1 MISLECYSNFLFG
14 LPASSLIPLQIVLH
28 NVDRIIFS
36 KCTPKQQAML
46 QSSETLQHVMH
57 SAKLFTSL
65 LGFSLDSST
74 AYQAFTFWIQLC
86 LWPQILSLTLF
97 FYISPF
103 PVFTCATF
111 FSSRSSPSQIIFLCE
126 HLFLHPCP
134 YLINFNP
141 SFMY

>member
-28 NVDRIIFS
+28 NADRIIFS

-97 FYISPF
+97 FYTL
-103 PVFTCATF
+103 V
-111 FSSRSSPSQIIFLCE
+111 IFLLFQFSHVPHSFPPDL
-126 HLFLHPCP
+126 HLHKLFFFVNIFFFIPVP
-134 YLINFNP
+134 T
-141 SFMY
+141 